1 MRPLSHILPH
11 SDLFLNRA
19 LKFYG
24 IWCWQRPP
32 ASVRIPQ
39 KIKTIKGRNDT
50 SGTKTS
56 RLGGGGQ
63 SVVYKCETND
73 ESSDLSKVV
82 IKMYLRPWEV

>member
-1 MRPLSHILPH
+1 MRIH
-11 SDLFLNRA
+11 
-19 LKFYG
+19 
-24 IWCWQRPP
+24 
-32 ASVRIPQ
+32 Q

-82 IKMYLRPWEV
+82 IKMYMRPWEVETIPNNNLIKNFYFQVQHDRKRNNRHKSG